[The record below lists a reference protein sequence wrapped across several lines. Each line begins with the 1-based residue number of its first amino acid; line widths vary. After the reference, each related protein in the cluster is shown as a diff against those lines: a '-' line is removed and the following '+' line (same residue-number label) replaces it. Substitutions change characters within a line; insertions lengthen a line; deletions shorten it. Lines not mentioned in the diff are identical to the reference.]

1 MVHDT
6 AMSLYTPCTL
16 FHKGAV
22 GTWTKAA
29 GKVAGTCTLHAA
41 AADQTVVVTIPVIVP
56 SNSVALKGSYL
67 KSIEIDYELIWDN
80 VTSVTAAVNK
90 VTRGAD
96 GAVAVVS
103 SLAFTQDPTA
113 AVAKMGGDYEHR
125 LVLTLT
131 APFWVK
137 NTEYVLV
144 EVTIVSTLASG
155 ALINF
160 LGSFANFTLRM

>member
-6 AMSLYTPCTL
+6 AMSQYTPCTL
-16 FHKGAV
+16 FHLGAV
-22 GTWTKAA
+22 GTWTMAA
-29 GKVAGTCTLHAA
+29 GKVAGTVKMTAA
-41 AADQTVVVTIPVIVP
+41 AANETLVVTIPVIVP
-56 SNSVALKGSYL
+56 SNSVALKGAYL

-90 VTRGAD
+90 VTRGVD

-103 SLAFTQDPTA
+103 SLAFTQDPIA
-113 AVAKMGGDYEHR
+113 ATAKMGGDYEHR

-131 APFWVK
+131 TPFWVK

-144 EVTIVSTLASG
+144 QLTIATG
-155 ALINF
+155 AGGAFSNM
-160 LGSFANFTLRM
+160 LGAFANFTLRM

>member
-6 AMSLYTPCTL
+6 AMSQYTPSTL
-16 FHKGAV
+16 FHLGAV
-22 GTWTKAA
+22 GTWTMKA
-29 GKVAGTCTLHAA
+29 GKVAGTVKL
-41 AADQTVVVTIPVIVP
+41 AADAANETLVVTIPVIVP

-80 VTSVTAAVNK
+80 VTSVTAVVNK

-96 GAVAVVS
+96 GDVAVVS

-131 APFWVK
+131 TPFWVK

-144 EVTIVSTLASG
+144 ELTIVTGAGG
-155 ALINF
+155 ALTNM
-160 LGSFANFTLRM
+160 LGAFANFTLRM

>member
-16 FHKGAV
+16 FHLGAV
-22 GTWTKAA
+22 GTWTMAA
-29 GKVAGTCTLHAA
+29 GDVAGTVVKHAA

-80 VTSVTAAVNK
+80 VVSVTAAVNK
-90 VTRGAD
+90 VTRGVD

-103 SLAFTQDPTA
+103 SLAFTQDPIA
-113 AVAKMGGDYEHR
+113 ATAKMGGDYEHR

-131 APFWVK
+131 TPFWVL

-144 EVTIVSTLASG
+144 ELTIVSTLASG
-155 ALINF
+155 ALINM